1 MEVGLVH
8 KIDIDAEM
16 QQAYLDYAMS
26 VIVARALPDARDG
39 LKPVHRRILYA
50 MYDMGLRAG
59 SPYKKSARIVG
70 EVLGKYHPHGDM
82 AVYDAM
88 ARMAQDFSLRYLLV
102 DGQGNFGSVDGDPPA
117 AMRYT
122 EARLEEAALD
132 LLADIQKDTVDFD
145 SNFDGTLQEPS
156 VLPAALPNL
165 MVNGATGIAVG
176 MATSIPPHNLGEVV
190 EALKHMLENWEKLD
204 DISVEDL
211 MKYIQGPDFPTGGVI
226 LQASGEEG
234 LTSAY
239 GSGRG
244 RVTVR
249 ASAHLEEME
258 RGRNR
263 IIVTELPYMTNKSSL
278 IERIAELAREE
289 RLQGIADL
297 RDESDRQGMRI
308 VIELNKAAEPEEVLR
323 DLYKHTP
330 MESTFS
336 IIMLALVDGEPRLLS
351 LKQALRVYLDHR
363 LEIVRRRSE
372 YDLDKARQ
380 RAHILEGLR
389 VALQNLDEV
398 IELIRKAPDVE
409 TARMRLMKR
418 FKLSEI
424 QAQAILDMQLRRLAA
439 LERKKIEEEYKEL
452 LAQIKELESLLR
464 SPQKMRQEVGE
475 ELQRVKDAY
484 GDRRRTHI
492 VHIGEGETKVSLL
505 TTTEHTPEKLV
516 WLAVTPD
523 GLISRSLDDKEP
535 GLVGKDAPAWLIQ
548 TSTRNTL
555 YLVSEQGEAAAVSI
569 HAIPEAEKPS
579 QGISLWKASALQEGS
594 KLAALLSL
602 APKERSE
609 ERFAMTVTRQGML
622 KKSSLSELPGPSAGT
637 FTFVRVNEG
646 DRMGWLRITDG
657 QKEVLLLTAQGM
669 AIRFA
674 EDEVRPMGLVAAGV
688 IGIKLQPGDE
698 IAGAELL
705 PQPGEVFLVASDGS
719 AKRVSIEQFSRQGR
733 HGQGIQAWK
742 LPSKV
747 RLVGLAVGKGS
758 AHAILHFDRLTP
770 QVIRLNDVPLLGR
783 TARGQVVWDLKGS
796 SQVIGLTV
804 PWLGEPGV
812 VVHGGEKEHLSR
824 GRKGKPEQL
833 GLFQTPDSQVVSKKA
848 VVKKSANKAI
858 PNKTRNAK
866 PGSKAISEKSG
877 AEKPTRKS
885 APKKAAAEK
894 SPASKTA
901 RDNQASQA
909 AKASV
914 AGIPA
919 EKPASK
925 GKTTPGQPQVAKT
938 VKAKAKPGQAKKAV
952 PSKSEPGG
960 TAAKPAAKTSRARAV
975 KTTAAVKTT
984 GAVKNTE
991 AVKNTGAVKPN
1002 AALKTTTAEK
1012 AAGPKT
1018 TTTMAA
1024 KKAAVKDKV
1033 AKTATEV
1040 KSTKPSPPTKGA
1052 VKKSTS
1058 SQSKLSATGKVT
1070 PVKQDA
1076 RPIKTAPAE
1085 QAAKKPTGTK
1095 SSGEAASKTKTP
1107 AKPTP
1112 ATASEK
1118 ADAKKPAGKAVPKP

>member
-8 KIDIDAEM
+8 KIDIDSEM

-50 MYDMGLRAG
+50 MYDMGLRAD

-88 ARMAQDFSLRYLLV
+88 ARMAQDFSMRYLLV

-132 LLADIQKDTVDFD
+132 LLADIHKDTVDFD

-165 MVNGATGIAVG
+165 LVNGATGIAVG

-190 EALKHMLENWEKLD
+190 EALKYMLENWEKLD
-204 DISVEDL
+204 DISVENL

-234 LTSAY
+234 LASAY
-239 GSGRG
+239 GAGRG

-289 RLQGIADL
+289 RLVGIADL

-308 VIELNKAAEPEEVLR
+308 VIELNKAADPEEVLR

-363 LEIVRRRSE
+363 LDIVRRRSE

-409 TARMRLMKR
+409 TARVRLMKR

-439 LERKKIEEEYKEL
+439 LERKKIEEEYREL

-464 SPQKMRQEVGE
+464 SPKKMRQAVSE

-516 WLAVTPD
+516 WLSVTPD
-523 GLISRSLDDKEP
+523 GLISRSMDEKQP
-535 GLVGKDAPAWLIQ
+535 GLAGKDAPAWLIQ

-579 QGISLWKASALQEGS
+579 QGIPLWKASALQEGS
-594 KLAALLSL
+594 RLAALLSL

-609 ERFAMTVTRQGML
+609 ERYALTVTRQGML

-646 DRMGWLRITDG
+646 DRLGWLRITDG
-657 QKEVLLLTAQGM
+657 KKEVLLFTAQGM

-688 IGIKLQPGDE
+688 IGMKFQQGDE
-698 IAGAELL
+698 IIGAELI
-705 PQPGEVFLVASDGS
+705 PQAGEVFLVASEGS
-719 AKRVSIEQFSRQGR
+719 AKRVAIEQFSRQGR

-742 LPSKV
+742 LPAKV
-747 RLVGLAVGKGS
+747 RLVGVAVGKAS
-758 AHAILHFDRLTP
+758 ANAILHFDRLPP
-770 QVIRLNDVPLLGR
+770 QVIRLDEAPLLGR
-783 TARGQVVWDLKGS
+783 TARGQVIRDLKGS
-796 SQVIGLTV
+796 GQVIGLTV
-804 PWLGEPGV
+804 PWLGEPGAV
-812 VVHGGEKEHLSR
+812 LPGEEKEHPSR
-824 GRKGKPEQL
+824 RKVSKPEQL
-833 GLFQTPDSQVVSKKA
+833 GLFEAPVGQVVAKTA
-848 VVKKSANKAI
+848 VVKKSASKAV
-858 PNKTRNAK
+858 PNTTGNAK
-866 PGSKAISEKSG
+866 PGRKAASGKS
-877 AEKPTRKS
+877 AANKPTRKS
-885 APKKAAAEK
+885 APKKTAAENL
-894 SPASKTA
+894 PL
-901 RDNQASQA
+901 
-909 AKASV
+909 AKV
-914 AGIPA
+914 RGLIR
-919 EKPASK
+919 
-925 GKTTPGQPQVAKT
+925 PG
-938 VKAKAKPGQAKKAV
+938 
-952 PSKSEPGG
+952 
-960 TAAKPAAKTSRARAV
+960 R
-975 KTTAAVKTT
+975 
-984 GAVKNTE
+984 
-991 AVKNTGAVKPN
+991 
-1002 AALKTTTAEK
+1002 
-1012 AAGPKT
+1012 
-1018 TTTMAA
+1018 
-1024 KKAAVKDKV
+1024 
-1033 AKTATEV
+1033 
-1040 KSTKPSPPTKGA
+1040 
-1052 VKKSTS
+1052 
-1058 SQSKLSATGKVT
+1058 
-1070 PVKQDA
+1070 
-1076 RPIKTAPAE
+1076 
-1085 QAAKKPTGTK
+1085 
-1095 SSGEAASKTKTP
+1095 
-1107 AKPTP
+1107 
-1112 ATASEK
+1112 
-1118 ADAKKPAGKAVPKP
+1118 